1 MGAFTYPRSEP
12 GSAGHMDLV
21 ERLNANAEAVRRV
34 VAGLPESALVYSP
47 SEAEWS
53 IKHTIGHLA
62 DVGRI
67 LHKRL
72 SMMIRL
78 EEPRLAGYDARD
90 LAAKRNAHSLSIDQL
105 LADLTSQRAETV
117 DMLSELVHWNWAR
130 TGRHPT
136 LGRISIRQQ
145 VELWLEH
152 EAEHLTQI
160 RDMKA
165 AATSGRES
173 ETPAKAP

>member
-12 GSAGHMDLV
+12 GSSGHLDLV
-21 ERLNANAEAVRRV
+21 EKLNATTHTLHDELTA
-34 VAGLPESALVYSP
+34 LPDSVLTYRPKEK
-47 SEAEWS
+47 EWS
-53 IKHTIGHLA
+53 LKETAGHLC
-62 DVGRI
+62 DVGRV

-72 SMMIRL
+72 FMMIKL
-78 EEPRLAGYDARD
+78 EEPRLPDYDPQEMASHRDAQSARIGD
-90 LAAKRNAHSLSIDQL
+90 L
-105 LADLTSQRAETV
+105 LAEFAAQRAETV
-117 DMLSELVHWNWAR
+117 DMLADLVHWNWAR

-145 VELWLEH
+145 VDLWLEH